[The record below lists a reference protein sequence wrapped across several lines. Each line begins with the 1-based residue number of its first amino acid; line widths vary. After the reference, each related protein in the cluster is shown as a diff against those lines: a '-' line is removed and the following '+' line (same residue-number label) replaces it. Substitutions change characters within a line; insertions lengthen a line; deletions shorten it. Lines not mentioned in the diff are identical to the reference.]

1 MIDLRHGDMRDVLPT
16 IEAESVHS
24 VVTDPPYELAFM
36 GRHWDQTG
44 VAFQPDTWRAVLRV
58 LKPGGYLLAMG
69 GTRTFHRLACAIEDA
84 GFEVRD
90 TIAWVYG
97 SGFPKSLD
105 IGKAIDRQR
114 DDRAD
119 ILRVTTFLA
128 DAADRC
134 GVSRAEVDAHM
145 GTSDMGGWWLSRL
158 KHRCQCPGWDQWVA
172 LKEMLR
178 TTDEMDEE
186 VWRLNGRKGKPG
198 DDWAEREVLGYEK
211 NWGSRPAIG
220 PNGHVGEWSITA
232 PATDAARQWNGW
244 GTALKPSMELVV
256 VARRPLSE
264 RTVAANVLK
273 HSTGGINIDK
283 CRVTAQRPS
292 DTLSAWEQDQYLC
305 ASCAEHAEQIK
316 RPGSPETRASSAT
329 RRAEPTLSESQRKP
343 SRDTLQN
350 TATGWSDGMLGA
362 DISTS
367 SSTDTSGKKLTD
379 QSQMDLSSTTS
390 TRTNS
395 TTGLRTCNSCG
406 AAITYATTTEC
417 ISPATKT
424 SPLDVSQPKS
434 AETGSVLIP
443 HGARKS
449 GLGASPRTDAPG
461 QPSARWPSN
470 LAHDGSPEVEA
481 AFAAFGT
488 STSTGGQASLGAFRN
503 GKIFG
508 AGKDVTE
515 KRDPGLGDTGTA
527 SRFFFSAKADRE
539 DRADSKHPTVKPIDL
554 IRWLTRLVT
563 PPGGTVLDPFA
574 GSGTTGEA
582 AMLEGFDAILIERE
596 AEHAADI
603 QHRQRRWHGGDLP
616 LFAEAAD

>member
-16 IEAESVHS
+16 LEAESVHS
-24 VVTDPPYELAFM
+24 CVTDPPYHLTSGNLAVDWAALGPSGSKRISAGHTNGNGRGHKTGFM
-36 GRHWDQTG
+36 GKQWDG
-44 VAFQPDTWRAVLRV
+44 GSIAFDPDTWRAVHRV
-58 LKPGGYLLAMG
+58 LRPGGYLLAMG

-105 IGKAIDRQR
+105 IGKAIDR
-114 DDRAD
+114 
-119 ILRVTTFLA
+119 
-128 DAADRC
+128 AA
-134 GVSRAEVDAHM
+134 G
-145 GTSDMGGWWLSRL
+145 
-158 KHRCQCPGWDQWVA
+158 
-172 LKEMLR
+172 
-178 TTDEMDEE
+178 
-186 VWRLNGRKGKPG
+186 
-198 DDWAEREVLGYEK
+198 AEREVVGLSATMSGISDK
-211 NWGSRPAIG
+211 HGSTDGRTTWDRVAAYVP
-220 PNGHVGEWSITA
+220 ITA
-232 PATDAARQWNGW
+232 PATAAARQWNGW

-481 AFAAFGT
+481 AFAAFGQA
-488 STSTGGQASLGAFRN
+488 GGGYGTAGGKQEHAAFGGGMKNRGN
-503 GKIFG
+503 EIGF
-508 AGKDVTE
+508 
-515 KRDPGLGDTGTA
+515 GDTGTA
-527 SRFFFSAKADRE
+527 SRFFYSAKATSA
-539 DRADSKHPTVKPIDL
+539 DRADSRHPTIKPVDL
-554 IRWLTRLVT
+554 IRWLVKMVT
-563 PPGGTVLDPFA
+563 PPNGTVLDPFA

-582 AMLEGFDAILIERE
+582 AMLEGFNAILIERE

-603 QHRQRRWHGGDLP
+603 AHRQRRWHGGDLP